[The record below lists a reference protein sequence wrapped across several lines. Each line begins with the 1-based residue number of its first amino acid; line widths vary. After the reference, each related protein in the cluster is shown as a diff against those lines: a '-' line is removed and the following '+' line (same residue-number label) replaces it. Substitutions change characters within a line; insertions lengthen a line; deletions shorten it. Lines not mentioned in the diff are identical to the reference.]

1 VTILCYHSVDPDWDS
16 PLAVSTNEFA
26 RHCIWLARRRTVLP
40 LEESVVRIDATA
52 RLPRGQTAITFDD
65 GFAGLYEH
73 AFPLLRRNGIAAT
86 VFLVAETLTLQGRPV
101 DWAPPG
107 SGTLTLPQV
116 LEMAEGGVRFGSH
129 SYSHHDLTALGDD
142 ERERDLRD
150 SRILLEDLL
159 GRPVPFLAYPGGR
172 HDERVRESARRAG
185 YTHAF
190 TLPDRHE
197 TPGPYAIP
205 RAGVY
210 PGNGPTSL
218 RIKSSRWYL
227 PVRTTPVFPAL
238 RGLVRGLSRAGSPR
252 R

>member
-1 VTILCYHSVDPDWDS
+1 MTILCYHSVDPNWDS
-16 PLAVSTNEFA
+16 PLAVSPSEFA
-26 RHCIWLARRRTVLP
+26 GHCSWLVQRRTVLT
-40 LEESVVRIDATA
+40 LEDSVDRIDATA
-52 RLPRGQTAITFDD
+52 RLPRGETAITFDD

-73 AFPLLRRNGIAAT
+73 AFPLLTRSGLAAT
-86 VFLVAETLTLQGRPV
+86 VFLVAETLTPQGRPV

-107 SGTLTLPQV
+107 SGTLTRDEV
-116 LEMAEGGVRFGSH
+116 LEMSEGGVRFGSH

-142 ERERDLRD
+142 ERERDLRE
-150 SRILLEDLL
+150 SRVLLEDLL

-172 HDERVRESARRAG
+172 HDERVQRSARRAG

-190 TLPDRHE
+190 TLPDRRE
-197 TPGPYAIP
+197 APGPYAIP

-210 PGNGPTSL
+210 PGNGPRAL

-227 PVRTTPVFPAL
+227 PVRTTSAFPAI
-238 RGLVRGLSRAGSPR
+238 RGALRGLSRAGSPR